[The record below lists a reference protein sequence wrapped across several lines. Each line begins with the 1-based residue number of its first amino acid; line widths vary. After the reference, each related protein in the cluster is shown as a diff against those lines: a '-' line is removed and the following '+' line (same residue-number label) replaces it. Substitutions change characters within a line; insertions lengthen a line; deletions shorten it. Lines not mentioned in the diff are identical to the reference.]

1 MFRMPGESY
10 QGALQPLT
18 DTETFLQERLRE
30 HVRVLA
36 GQLGERNVWHPQ
48 QLEAA
53 GRYIEEQFKRGG
65 LTVAR
70 HSYRVEGLTVSN
82 IVAQRGGTKRPG
94 DIIVVGAHYESVIG
108 SPGANDNGSGVA
120 ALLEI
125 AAMLATHNLPRTVRL
140 VAFVNEEPPFFMTPQ
155 MGSRVYAHRA
165 KRANE
170 RIIAMFS
177 LETIGYYDDGAGSQ
191 QYPFPFGTFYPDT
204 GNYIGFVSNL
214 GSRDLLRR
222 SISSFRRHT
231 RFPSQGVVAP
241 GWITGIGWSDHWS
254 FWKEGYPAVMLT
266 DTALYRYAPY
276 HTRHDTPEKIDYAKL
291 ARVVSGIER
300 MVTDLAENG
309 V

>member
-18 DTETFLQERLRE
+18 DTEVFLQERLRE

-53 GRYIEEQFKRGG
+53 GRYIEEQLKRSG

-94 DIIVVGAHYESVIG
+94 DIIVVGAHYDSVIG

-214 GSRDLLRR
+214 GSRHLLRR
-222 SISSFRRHT
+222 SLSSFRRHT
-231 RFPSQGVVAP
+231 RFPSQGVAAP